1 GHRCVAHRGSW
12 RRHGLVNRVDVRSE
26 RGVRPDQRRVPNLM
40 TASTVFN
47 ARKDFLSVLDFD
59 PADLDR
65 CLNLSA
71 QLKSDRLLGR
81 RAPTANSLEG
91 RHVAMLF
98 EKASLRTRS
107 TFEIAT
113 REL

>member
-1 GHRCVAHRGSW
+1 
-12 RRHGLVNRVDVRSE
+12 
-26 RGVRPDQRRVPNLM
+26 M

-113 REL
+113 RELGGAVVPLEAEGHWASGNRSPTLPGTWSDGWTPS